1 MPRVTKQARQAAQHI
16 TWATRPLPA
25 AILALAHPPSA
36 QGEAT
41 PAAQPARATA
51 PEAPTLPPLP
61 SAWIQDA
68 CCRSTSLRA
77 VVAACLL
84 LRQLLP
90 RHVPALFT
98 YAQIT
103 ALLASPP
110 AVAACARA
118 PAMPLSPTD
127 VRQDVARLMAAGVV
141 RPVAAGETRTD
152 GALVFEADFQA
163 ALQASARPPPADTTR
178 GALHGTGH
186 RQNEPDVQDSIRQRF
201 ADVLATLPPTTATL
215 SSAQLE
221 HAGLTQDDAQTLV
234 ADGFLILVNDGVYGI
249 TIRGGGRYWSHLDKG
264 CEEVT
269 RVLRRRVKI
278 SGIAEAV
285 SSTIP

>member
-1 MPRVTKQARQAAQHI
+1 MDPRRVLPQHVLARG
-16 TWATRPLPA
+16 RRGVPPA
-25 AILALAHPPSA
+25 A
-36 QGEAT
+36 
-41 PAAQPARATA
+41 AAAAAARAGGVHV
-51 PEAPTLPPLP
+51 
-61 SAWIQDA
+61 
-68 CCRSTSLRA
+68 RA
-77 VVAACLL
+77 DHGT
-84 LRQLLP
+84 P
-90 RHVPALFT
+90 G
-98 YAQIT
+98 I
-103 ALLASPP
+103 
-110 AVAACARA
+110 
-118 PAMPLSPTD
+118 
-127 VRQDVARLMAAGVV
+127 AAGRGGVRTGTGDAAVPDRRVV